1 MLLSSPIRR
10 TRLLDQIAAALSE
23 GHLFVNAPAGYG
35 KTMLLQSLV
44 TERPYTYLI
53 PLTPADGDPA
63 ILRQRLEPLIQAE
76 NTILLD
82 DVHHLLNAPAAIDWL
97 QTQMRRP
104 QPRWVLAGRQ
114 SLFPATD
121 LALYG
126 KVNLTVGGHR
136 AKEYFTV

>member
-1 MLLSSPIRR
+1 M
-10 TRLLDQIAAALSE
+10 DQIAAALSE
-23 GHLFVNAPAGYG
+23 GHLCINALAGYG

-63 ILRQRLEPLIQAE
+63 VLRQRQEPLLQAK

-82 DVHHLLNAPAAIDWL
+82 DIHHLLSATAAIEWL

-114 SLFPATD
+114 SLFPATEM
-121 LALYG
+121 ALYG
-126 KVNLTVGGHR
+126 KVNYSCSPIWLSGC
-136 AKEYFTV
+136 